1 MRAAFLGTPS
11 AAVPPL
17 AALLDVA
24 DVPVVV
30 TRPDAPKG
38 RSGRPAPPPVKLAAA
53 EWGIE
58 VAQPASSKELL
69 TVLRGHALDLGVV
82 VAYGRILGS
91 EALATT
97 RAGFVNLHF
106 SLLPRWR
113 GAAPVERSILAGDA
127 VTGISLMHLDEGM
140 DTGPIISAV
149 ETPIEDD
156 ETGGTL
162 TARLSYLAGEL
173 LSEALPAYM
182 AGALQPAAQISAAAT
197 YAARLHTEE
206 GKLDPSQPAEELA
219 RRVRGYNPRPGAW
232 LEIAGQRLKV
242 WEAVPVGEAGVATG
256 RIDMVGDD
264 VILGTGDGGLS
275 MRRVQPAGK
284 RPIAALTWMNGRRR
298 EPAIVDP

>member
-156 ETGGTL
+156 ET
-162 TARLSYLAGEL
+162 ARQKMKEIGLDESRILADLVLGLCDDLEVVVIDGVVFR
-173 LSEALPAYM
+173 A
-182 AGALQPAAQISAAAT
+182 
-197 YAARLHTEE
+197 
-206 GKLDPSQPAEELA
+206 DP
-219 RRVRGYNPRPGAW
+219 PG
-232 LEIAGQRLKV
+232 Q
-242 WEAVPVGEAGVATG
+242 G
-256 RIDMVGDD
+256 RI
-264 VILGTGDGGLS
+264 
-275 MRRVQPAGK
+275 AK
-284 RPIAALTWMNGRRR
+284 A
-298 EPAIVDP
+298 